1 MRVFLFIYSMIKL
14 IDLLIETKQD
24 SLARI
29 MTDDVIKGV
38 KEYLSSDEEV
48 GEATNHYKYH
58 DQDVYCY
65 HAILSIA
72 PSQMKDFK
80 NYQDKYT
87 TSLVSSKG
95 FAVVGTA
102 HVEDPGIDI
111 TVYLDSTKFNEGN
124 LKGMQELYID
134 ALKVTRHEIEHLFQ
148 SNDTLATSGREKDM
162 NRDIKPGLT
171 GSAAAK
177 SYRALPTEMEADAK
191 AINLIKKKK
200 RISFEEATKEY
211 YKDFG
216 LNKKDY
222 TSIVSKMLKYAKKFN
237 FGGY

>member
-1 MRVFLFIYSMIKL
+1 MIKL
-14 IDLLIETKQD
+14 IDLLVETKQD

-29 MTDDVIKGV
+29 MTDDIIKGV

-48 GEATNHYKYH
+48 GEATNHYKYY
-58 DQDVYCY
+58 DQDIYCDY
-65 HAILSIA
+65 AILLIA

-80 NYQDKYT
+80 NYNDKYT

-124 LKGMQELYID
+124 LKSMQELYMD
-134 ALKVTRHEIEHLFQ
+134 VSKVTRHEIEHLFQ

-171 GSAAAK
+171 GSAAMK
-177 SYRALPTEMEADAK
+177 DYRALPTEIEADAK
-191 AINLIKKKK
+191 AINLVKKKK
-200 RISFEEATKEY
+200 RISFEDATREFY
-211 YKDFG
+211 QDFG
-216 LNKKDY
+216 MNKRD
-222 TSIVSKMLKYAKKFN
+222 TNSMVSKMLKYAKKFN